1 MQLLV
6 NAFLHALTGA
16 VLIRAILGQRQ
27 APSDKILAVVLLILF
42 SIPFSWMSILVGFQS
57 QFYYM
62 LLFAVLSIQ
71 ALCAAKYITGY
82 VLSVL
87 AFLSMTPGAFVLPAF
102 AACLLIDAFRR
113 KLVSRQFV
121 VLLSVSSIMFVVMI
135 LSRSGDSST
144 DMTAAS
150 SISDFV
156 ISLAAGLWWPFN
168 ISNIAGSVVY
178 VPLLILSLR
187 ALVDKGVPLSY
198 LALGC
203 FVLLQIIAMAYF
215 RGNGGVPPANR
226 YWEVLLIGVCA
237 NMLCAFK
244 AIEIWPGRMSL
255 SIAFSW
261 FIVIAYGMS
270 MLAIASLT
278 TGLPGRLEHST
289 TAGSLIT
296 EYLETGNEGVFSGK
310 DSLDVSHP
318 NTEELV
324 QILSDPMVVSVLP
337 SALAPGNE
345 DSLSA
350 VKESLFKGAPAA
362 LFLGLCLFLYGLF
375 SNRKSPIA

>member
-1 MQLLV
+1 M
-6 NAFLHALTGA
+6 
-16 VLIRAILGQRQ
+16 
-27 APSDKILAVVLLILF
+27 K
-42 SIPFSWMSILVGFQS
+42 
-57 QFYYM
+57 M
-62 LLFAVLSIQ
+62 LQNKPGRVKKYFEHR
-71 ALCAAKYITGY
+71 CAA
-82 VLSVL
+82 
-87 AFLSMTPGAFVLPAF
+87 
-102 AACLLIDAFRR
+102 
-113 KLVSRQFV
+113 
-121 VLLSVSSIMFVVMI
+121 
-135 LSRSGDSST
+135 
-144 DMTAAS
+144 
-150 SISDFV
+150 
-156 ISLAAGLWWPFN
+156 
-168 ISNIAGSVVY
+168 
-178 VPLLILSLR
+178 PLKQS
-187 ALVDKGVPLSY
+187 ALVPF
-198 LALGC
+198 
-203 FVLLQIIAMAYF
+203 FVSGPGLFCIMQIIAMAYF

-226 YWEVLLIGVCA
+226 SLLKGFVQTC
-237 NMLCAFK
+237 CAFK
-244 AIEIWPGRMSL
+244 AVAWPDV
-255 SIAFSW
+255 IISW
-261 FIVIAYGMS
+261 FIVTAYGMS

-350 VKESLFKGAPAA
+350 VKESLFKGAPAV